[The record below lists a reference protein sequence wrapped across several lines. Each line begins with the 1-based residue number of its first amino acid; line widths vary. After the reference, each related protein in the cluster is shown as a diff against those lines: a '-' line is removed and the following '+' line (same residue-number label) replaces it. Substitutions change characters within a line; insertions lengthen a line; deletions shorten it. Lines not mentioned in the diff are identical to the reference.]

1 MKVFT
6 AIDRSAEATARGLE
20 LRETTLVIFDDPKT
34 GTPLMQAAPLA
45 VLDLPLNVVV
55 FTDRD
60 RTCVSY
66 TKRSELAARYRLS
79 DELAAGFTGVN
90 ALTMR

>member
-6 AIDRSAEATARGLE
+6 AIDRGGEARARGLG
-20 LRETTLVIFDDPKT
+20 LRKTKLVTFGDPKT
-34 GTPLMQAAPLA
+34 GTPLIEAAPFA
-45 VLDLPLNVVV
+45 ALDLPLKVVV